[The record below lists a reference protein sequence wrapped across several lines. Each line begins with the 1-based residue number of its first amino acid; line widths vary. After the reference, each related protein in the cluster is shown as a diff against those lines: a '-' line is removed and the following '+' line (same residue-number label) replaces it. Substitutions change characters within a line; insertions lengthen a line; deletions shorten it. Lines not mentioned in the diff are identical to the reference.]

1 MLVAI
6 DGEVAGIVA
15 VADTI
20 KSSSPQ
26 AIARLKEQ
34 GIHVVMMTGD
44 NKLTAEAIAKQA
56 GIDHVI
62 AEVLPEE
69 KAAHI
74 AALQEQGKKSPWS
87 ETVSMMPQLLQQRIL
102 GWLWE
107 QGQTLPWK
115 QQILRS

>member
-1 MLVAI
+1 MLLVQ
-6 DGEVAGIVA
+6 A
-15 VADTI
+15 VS
-20 KSSSPQ
+20 KLSSPQ

-34 GIHVVMMTGD
+34 GIHVVMMTGRHD
-44 NKLTAEAIAKQA
+44 QVRLTAEAIAKQA

-74 AALQEQGKKSPWS
+74 AALQRTGKESRHGRRRYS
-87 ETVSMMPQLLQQRIL
+87 NAHSSMMLQLLQQRIL